1 MLFRCAF
8 NIEIYVKVWILVIP
22 PLTWVRLVTSSAL
35 QSRKWQL
42 IGMSQWCRS
51 ALCGH
56 PLPAH
61 FQNFIQ
67 FCLVFVHLRYERSK
81 IRDDDTILKSFLH
94 LPIFCARCVG
104 GFSDWQTRVVTPCYL
119 LTSVIYFFSKKQCIN
134 IILFKSSHGK
144 FFKLSLY
151 VLCWTRPLAIAKLLD
166 FFGSYCYFYARCY
179 PTAAYA
185 VMRYLSVRP
194 SVRLSLSYI
203 LSFLPNVMA
212 IFRRELP

>member
-1 MLFRCAF
+1 VLPPPLKLYHQWRDRTIYIIITWVNVALDTDLLDYFKDKTWTRHAVMLFRCAF

-119 LTSVIYFFSKKQCIN
+119 LTSVIYFFPRNSALI
-134 IILFKSSHGK
+134 S
-144 FFKLSLY
+144 
-151 VLCWTRPLAIAKLLD
+151 
-166 FFGSYCYFYARCY
+166 FYLR
-179 PTAAYA
+179 
-185 VMRYLSVRP
+185 V
-194 SVRLSLSYI
+194 
-203 LSFLPNVMA
+203 VMA
-212 IFRRELP
+212 NFSNFHYMFSAERDL